1 MENLC
6 SDVILQIILYLD
18 VKSLFNFDTSMSDKT
33 IRNDY
38 LSAIKKLK
46 NTCINYISYW
56 SSKRGIML
64 GKKQIC
70 AFNMVN
76 YVSKDCKY
84 LILNNGINYYDNRLC
99 YLNISNNHVN
109 SLHIDLYNNK
119 RKILNTISGTN
130 IKMINIVKCIIINY
144 ENLIDK
150 IKIMCPNIKKIQI
163 IDVYVLNTNNFIT
176 KRVELF

>member
-1 MENLC
+1 
-6 SDVILQIILYLD
+6 
-18 VKSLFNFDTSMSDKT
+18 
-33 IRNDY
+33 
-38 LSAIKKLK
+38 
-46 NTCINYISYW
+46 
-56 SSKRGIML
+56 ML

-144 ENLIDK
+144 VNLIDK

-163 IDVYVLNTNNFIT
+163 IDVYVLNTNNFIN